1 MDIIGIQLV
10 NGLSYG
16 FLLFMITCGLS
27 LIFGIMGVLNL
38 AHGSLYMVGAYL
50 ALTVTK
56 DIASSFWAALV
67 IAPILVALISVVLE
81 FGLLRPTYH
90 LGHLSQVLLT
100 FGMAYII
107 HDLVRM
113 IWGASIQS
121 LNMPPSLSGSTEIFG
136 QIFPVY
142 RLAVMGFG
150 LAVAIILWLLQEKTR
165 WGAIIR
171 AGLTNKEMVSGLGIN
186 IKLVFTV
193 VFAIGGL
200 LAGIGGVA
208 AGPVLGLYPSM
219 EFEVLILALVILVV
233 GGLGSISGTLLA
245 SLIVGI
251 VDTFGRVMFPQIS
264 LIIIFGLMA
273 VILIVKPTGLLG
285 KQVHHG

>member
-1 MDIIGIQLV
+1 MDIFAIQLV

-16 FLLFMITCGLS
+16 FLLFIITCGLS
-27 LIFGIMGVLNL
+27 LTFGIMGVLNL

-50 ALTVTK
+50 ALTVTR
-56 DIASSFWAALV
+56 DIAPSFWAALV
-67 IAPILVALISVVLE
+67 IAPILVAVISLIIE
-81 FGLLRPTYH
+81 FVLLRPTYR
-90 LGHLSQVLLT
+90 LGHLSQVLMT
-100 FGMAYII
+100 FGLAYII
-107 HDLVRM
+107 HDVVRM

-121 LNMPPSLSGSTEIFG
+121 LNMPPELSGSVELFG
-136 QIFPVY
+136 QVFPVY
-142 RLAVMGFG
+142 RLAVVGFG
-150 LAVAIILWLLQEKTR
+150 LAVAVVLWLLQEKTR

-186 IKLVFTV
+186 IKLVFSV

-233 GGLGSISGTLLA
+233 GGLGSIAGTLLA
-245 SLIVGI
+245 SLLVGI
-251 VDTFGRVMFPQIS
+251 LDTFGRVMFPEIS
-264 LIIIFGLMA
+264 LIIIFGIMA
-273 VILIVKPTGLLG
+273 VVLIVKPTGLLG
-285 KQVHHG
+285 KQVH